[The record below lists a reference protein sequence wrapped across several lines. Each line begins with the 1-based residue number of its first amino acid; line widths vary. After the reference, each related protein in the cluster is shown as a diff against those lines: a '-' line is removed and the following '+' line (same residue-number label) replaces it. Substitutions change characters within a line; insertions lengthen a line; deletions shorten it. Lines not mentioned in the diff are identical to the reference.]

1 MAKSD
6 TIRYDGHAYLAIDK
20 CVDYERELWFDLV
33 KCMWRKYQTVYLDRM
48 KYVRND
54 ILKPFKVKILR
65 YAKRVQK
72 MHELGK

>member
-65 YAKRVQK
+65 YTERV
-72 MHELGK
+72 